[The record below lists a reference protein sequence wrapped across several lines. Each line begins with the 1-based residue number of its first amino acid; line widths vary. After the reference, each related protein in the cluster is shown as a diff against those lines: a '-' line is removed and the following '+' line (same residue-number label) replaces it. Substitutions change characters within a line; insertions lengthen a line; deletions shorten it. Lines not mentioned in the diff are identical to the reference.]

1 MTHLSFWRR
10 WNLPHYFKASHIQ
23 TGKVDFDPETCT
35 ACGKCA
41 RCCPVGSII
50 VPKPSQRASS
60 PTHVL
65 EAGPDLFMCFACSN
79 CYSVCP
85 EGSVVISRRYNAHYY
100 FNRLFRTSELTPPR
114 KY

>member
-1 MTHLSFWRR
+1 MQYLSPWRR
-10 WNLPHYFKASHIQ
+10 WTMPNYFDARQIQ
-23 TGKVDFDPETCT
+23 TGKIEVDAIRCT
-35 ACGKCA
+35 ACGRCA

-50 VPKPSQRASS
+50 VPKASQRERE

-79 CYSVCP
+79 CVTVCP
-85 EGSVVISRRYNAHYY
+85 EDAITLSRRYTAHFY
-100 FNRLFRTSELTPPR
+100 FNRLFRTSEMTPPR